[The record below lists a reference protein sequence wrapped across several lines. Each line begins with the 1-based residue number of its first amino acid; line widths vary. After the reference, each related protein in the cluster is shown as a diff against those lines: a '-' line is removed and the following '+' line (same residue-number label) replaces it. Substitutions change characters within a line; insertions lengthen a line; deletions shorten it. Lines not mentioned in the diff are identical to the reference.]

1 MDIEMNAN
9 AQLIRKLR
17 EERAWSQE
25 HLAAVA
31 GVSARTIQRVEAE
44 GSASAETRMA
54 IATALGVEVSQLNRS
69 EEPQAAVVPAAT
81 ASVSPAQWGGPSM
94 VERVV
99 WGLLAYAVVM
109 GIFAY
114 GLGKDLAIHDARAD
128 CLAKKAAD
136 CKLEQPR

>member
-1 MDIEMNAN
+1 METEMNTN

-44 GSASAETRMA
+44 GAASAETRMA
-54 IATALGVEVSQLNRS
+54 IATALGVEVGQLNRPG
-69 EEPQAAVVPAAT
+69 EAEVAVTAKAANPA
-81 ASVSPAQWGGPSM
+81 PAQWGGPSM

-99 WGLLAYAVVM
+99 WGLLAYVVAM
-109 GIFAY
+109 SFLGY
-114 GLGKDLAIHDARAD
+114 NLGKDAAIRDGRAD

>member
-1 MDIEMNAN
+1 MDIEMNTN

-44 GSASAETRMA
+44 GSASLETRMA
-54 IATALGVEVSQLNRS
+54 IATALGLEVGQLNRTA
-69 EEPQAAVVPAAT
+69 EPTVATTAAAPA
-81 ASVSPAQWGGPSM
+81 PYGGPSM

-114 GLGKDLAIHDARAD
+114 GIGKDMAIRDGRAD

-136 CKLEQPR
+136 CRFEQPR